1 MSVSIDIT
9 NLSREERIKLANEF
23 SEQYNR
29 GIEFFMNTIENE
41 EDRTA
46 AKEIASKI
54 SSLYIE
60 MCMASYE
67 KREAIQR
74 TLNSLKSSLSA
85 ISARNGVDIAEKV
98 LEACKKSASSSAISS
113 LDFVVL

>member
-1 MSVSIDIT
+1 MSVSIDVT
-9 NLSREERIKLANEF
+9 NLSHEERIKLANSF
-23 SEQYNR
+23 SEQYNQ
-29 GIEFFMNTIENE
+29 GIEFFMKTIENE
-41 EDRTA
+41 DDRKVAT
-46 AKEIASKI
+46 EISSKI

-67 KREAIQR
+67 NREAIQR

-98 LEACKKSASSSAISS
+98 LEACKKSASSAVVSS